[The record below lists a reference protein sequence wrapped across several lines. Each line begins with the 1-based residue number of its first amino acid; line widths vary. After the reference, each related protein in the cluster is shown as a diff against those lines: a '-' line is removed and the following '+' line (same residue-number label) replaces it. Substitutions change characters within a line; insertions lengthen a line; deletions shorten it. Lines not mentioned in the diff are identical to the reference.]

1 MARAITDCG
10 WQTGKGRAGMK
21 DLRTHRLRSMV
32 LTVVAWKFPFESG
45 PKSTASPALMDPEL
59 MIPSTT
65 VPTYG
70 TEYTS
75 VIEYSNG

>member
-1 MARAITDCG
+1 
-10 WQTGKGRAGMK
+10 
-21 DLRTHRLRSMV
+21 MV

-75 VIEYSNG
+75 VIEYSNGWSAVNFSVSLSLAGSRLRKVRN